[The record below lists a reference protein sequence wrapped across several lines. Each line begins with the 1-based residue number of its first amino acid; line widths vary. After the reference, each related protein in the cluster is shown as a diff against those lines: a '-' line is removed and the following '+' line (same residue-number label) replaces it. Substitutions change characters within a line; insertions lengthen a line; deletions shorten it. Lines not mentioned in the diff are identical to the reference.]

1 MITFVRAIVCLLIG
15 AVICQTAL
23 AKQRAIG
30 VGEENVSIQFHI
42 LFPLYGRIQ
51 GRFERVR
58 GRLNLN
64 RRYPT
69 RSKISVEVDTAS
81 VNSNHQI
88 RDAYLRSPA
97 LLSARE
103 FPTAFFKSDTITRT
117 SKNAVLIKGHLTLR
131 GITQPITVRSYLIG
145 SAFEG
150 TTSIYL
156 SDFGINGL
164 LGFMFAKL
172 HLTMRIE
179 ARR

>member
-1 MITFVRAIVCLLIG
+1 MKTLGRVLACLLIG
-15 AVICQTAL
+15 AVTCQAAN

-30 VGEENVSIQFHI
+30 VGNESVSIQFHI
-42 LFPLYGRIQ
+42 LFPLYGRIE

-58 GRLNLN
+58 GLFKLN
-64 RRYPT
+64 RRNPT

-81 VNSNHQI
+81 VNSNHEI

-97 LLSARE
+97 LLSART
-103 FPTAFFKSDTITRT
+103 FPTAFFKSKAITMM
-117 SKNAVLIKGHLTLR
+117 SKNAVLIKGDLTLR
-131 GITQPITVRSYLIG
+131 GITRPIIVRSYLVG
-145 SAFEG
+145 DAFEG

-156 SDFGINGL
+156 SDFGISGL

-172 HLTMRIE
+172 HLTMRIG